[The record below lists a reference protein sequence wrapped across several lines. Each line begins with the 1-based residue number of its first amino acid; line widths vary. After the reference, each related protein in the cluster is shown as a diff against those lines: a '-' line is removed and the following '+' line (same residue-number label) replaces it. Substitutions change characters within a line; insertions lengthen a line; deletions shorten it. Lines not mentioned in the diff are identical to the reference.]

1 MSKEEAIIVKSHTV
15 PCNGGALGHP
25 QVYLNVE
32 ASEPTT
38 CPYCSQKFI
47 LDPKATAGHGH

>member
-47 LDPKATAGHGH
+47 LDPKAAGHGH